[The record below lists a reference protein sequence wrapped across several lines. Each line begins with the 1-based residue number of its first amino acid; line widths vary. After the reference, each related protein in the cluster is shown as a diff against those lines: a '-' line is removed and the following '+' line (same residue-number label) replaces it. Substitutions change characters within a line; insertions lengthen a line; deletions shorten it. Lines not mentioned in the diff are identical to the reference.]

1 MEKIKKF
8 IEENWD
14 KFSNLECSEVVEYTD
29 LNEFDSEI
37 IDYLKLFYRFDYK
50 GICVYLVEEREI
62 WEIWVENMLAE
73 QIYPNL
79 VRIFR
84 YNKK

>member
-8 IEENWD
+8 IEENWN

-37 IDYLKLFYRFDYK
+37 IDYLKLFIDYLSQK
-50 GICVYLVEEREI
+50 CRRLG
-62 WEIWVENMLAE
+62 
-73 QIYPNL
+73 NL
-79 VRIFR
+79 
-84 YNKK
+84 

>member
-1 MEKIKKF
+1 MEKIEKF

-37 IDYLKLFYRFDYK
+37 IDYLKSFYRFDYK
-50 GICVYLVEEREI
+50 GIYVYLVEKC
-62 WEIWVENMLAE
+62 EIWVENMLAE
-73 QIYPNL
+73 
-79 VRIFR
+79 
-84 YNKK
+84 

>member
-1 MEKIKKF
+1 MVMEKIEKF

-37 IDYLKLFYRFDYK
+37 IDYLKSFYRFDYK
-50 GICVYLVEEREI
+50 GIYVYLVEKFWLMRLY
-62 WEIWVENMLAE
+62 V
-73 QIYPNL
+73 
-79 VRIFR
+79 FR
-84 YNKK
+84 LS

>member
-14 KFSNLECSEVVEYTD
+14 KFSNLECSEVVEYYD

-37 IDYLKLFYRFDYK
+37 IDYLKSFYRFDYK

-62 WEIWVENMLAE
+62 WVENMLAE

-79 VRIFR
+79 VRIFK
-84 YNKK
+84 YNKKIWL